1 MFLFCFVFKPSDGEV
16 YSFGTLP
23 WRSEPAETCPS
34 SPILEN
40 ALVGQYVVTV
50 ATGSFHTG
58 AVTDS
63 GVVYMWGENSS
74 GQCAVANQP
83 YVPEPKPVSISDSES
98 SPLLAVRILQLACG
112 EEHTLALSLS
122 REIWAWGTGCQLG
135 LITTTFPVTKPQ
147 KVEHLAGRVVLQVAC
162 GAFHSL
168 ALVQCLPSQD
178 LKPVPERCNQC
189 SQLLIT
195 MTDKEDHVIIS
206 DSHCCPLGVTLSES
220 QAEIQATSTISPSS
234 ETLDS
239 QGEVFENTLV
249 QNEPPAATELN
260 VGNVQTTSVQT
271 TSSPQDI
278 MGTTEVSS
286 ARSLPSYPDSQA
298 VNEYVQK
305 LSDRSVRENSENGEK
320 PMPSQVP
327 AKFCKSV
334 SGVEPSEFFLRN
346 FKCLRVGI
354 IFNFFSLTIILSHR
368 ASLDQKNPGL
378 IQNYSFC
385 SNSGPL

>member
-1 MFLFCFVFKPSDGEV
+1 MFSLSDGAV
-16 YSFGTLP
+16 YSFGNLP
-23 WRSEPAETCPS
+23 WRSEPAEACPS

-40 ALVGQYVVTV
+40 ALVGQCIVTV
-50 ATGSFHTG
+50 AAGSFHSG
-58 AVTDS
+58 AVTES
-63 GVVYMWGENSS
+63 GVVYMWGENSA

-83 YVPEPKPVSISDSES
+83 CVPEPNPVSISDSET
-98 SPLLAVRILQLACG
+98 SPSLAVRILQLACG
-112 EEHTLALSLS
+112 EEHTLALSIS

-220 QAEIQATSTISPSS
+220 QTENQPSTAISPAT

-239 QGEVFENTLV
+239 QGELENAVVENDLPV
-249 QNEPPAATELN
+249 ATKVSVE
-260 VGNVQTTSVQT
+260 NVQTTRGNAI
-271 TSSPQDI
+271 SSQVDI

-286 ARSLPSYPDSQA
+286 ARSVPSYPTCQA
-298 VNEYVQK
+298 VNECMQK
-305 LSDRSVRENSENGEK
+305 LTDHSKGENSENAEK
-320 PMPSQVP
+320 PVPSQVP
-327 AKFCKSV
+327 AQFYNIKLFLELSHL
-334 SGVEPSEFFLRN
+334 SFSSETS
-346 FKCLRVGI
+346 KCLRLGST
-354 IFNFFSLTIILSHR
+354 FYFFEFVYKSIS
-368 ASLDQKNPGL
+368 
-378 IQNYSFC
+378 
-385 SNSGPL
+385 